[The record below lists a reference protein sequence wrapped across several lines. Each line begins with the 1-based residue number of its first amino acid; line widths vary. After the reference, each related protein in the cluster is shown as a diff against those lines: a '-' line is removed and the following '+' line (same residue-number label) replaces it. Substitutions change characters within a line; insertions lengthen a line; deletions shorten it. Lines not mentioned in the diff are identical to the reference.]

1 MNDRPIIFSAAMV
14 RAILAG
20 EKTQTRRIVKPQP
33 IGNADV
39 QFRLAASVTLEG
51 GKQLRCPY
59 AGKRGESF
67 PRLWVRES
75 FRFLDSFDGDS
86 PLMVGIRCVNAG
98 YRKPW
103 APTQYEA
110 DGERDKWM
118 SVGTVPGSATPGK
131 LRPAIH
137 MPRWASR
144 IALEIVGIRVERLND
159 VSEEDA
165 LAEGSRAWSAEQAT
179 PVRDIPEGETRL
191 IYRQLWESING
202 HDSWDDNP
210 WVWVITFRMVRP

>member
-1 MNDRPIIFSAAMV
+1 MTTDRPIIFSAAMV

-59 AGKRGESF
+59 AGKRGEAL
-67 PRLWVRES
+67 PRLWVRETC
-75 FRFLDSFDGDS
+75 RAHELDSGLDGVLYLAD
-86 PLMVGIRCVNAG
+86 NAFI
-98 YRKPW
+98 PIEN
-103 APTQYEA
+103 TEEA
-110 DGERDKWM
+110 SERWVELATYGMTK
-118 SVGTVPGSATPGK
+118 SGRVERRIVPS
-131 LRPAIH
+131 IH

-144 IALEIVGIRVERLND
+144 IAIEIVGIRVERLND
-159 VSEEDA
+159 ISEEDA

-179 PVRDIPEGETRL
+179 PVRDIPQEETRL

-210 WVWVITFRMVRP
+210 WVWVIEFRRVRLIE